1 MMKLRNRQILDS
13 GVGRTY
19 VLVVLAVAL
28 TTGVALILLW
38 PTEPPSSKLSGFA
51 ADTERGTVE
60 RITEAPCSE
69 LQEDRCREVAV
80 RLGTGPEAGRTTVL
94 ELGTG
99 GHDPDLGLGDELRVS
114 RDVAPAG
121 VPGGTRYSLADFE
134 RRAPMLWL
142 ALAFAALVVVLGRL
156 RGALSLLG
164 LGISLAV
171 VLLFVIP
178 AILAGRP
185 PLAVAIVGSLA
196 IMLVTILLAHGLNA
210 KSLAAVLGTT
220 ASLLLTVGLAVLF
233 TELTHLTGSASEEAT
248 LLQTNDAGVS
258 LQGLLLAG
266 MVIAALGVLDDLT
279 VSQASTVM
287 AIHAARPEQPFRE
300 LYRRAVAVGRDHVT
314 ATVNTLVLAYV
325 GASLPVL
332 LVLTLAEA
340 APLETVNYEIIAKEV
355 VATLVG
361 SIGLVAAVP
370 VTTALAALMPAGVAA
385 ESRDH
390 GHAH

>member
-1 MMKLRNRQILDS
+1 
-13 GVGRTY
+13 VGSTY
-19 VLVVLAVAL
+19 LVAVVAVVVATAVAL
-28 TTGVALILLW
+28 VLLW
-38 PTEPPSSKLSGFA
+38 PTDPPASKLPGFT
-51 ADTERGTVE
+51 ADTESGTVE
-60 RITEAPCSE
+60 RITPFPCSGF
-69 LQEDRCREVAV
+69 QTNRCRRVAV
-80 RLGTGPEAGRTTVL
+80 RIETGPEAGRTVTL
-94 ELGTG
+94 ELGMSAL
-99 GHDPDLGLGDELRVS
+99 DPDLERGDELRVA
-114 RDVAPAG
+114 RDVAGPG

-142 ALAFAALVVVLGRL
+142 AIAFAVLVVLLGRV

-178 AILAGRP
+178 AILAGRS
-185 PLAVAIVGSLA
+185 PLAVAIAGSLA
-196 IMLVTILLAHGLNA
+196 IMLATILLTHGVNA

-220 ASLLLTVGLAVLF
+220 ASLLLTVGLAVVF
-233 TELTHLTGSASEEAT
+233 TELTHLTGLSSEEAAI
-248 LLQTNDAGVS
+248 LQTNEAGVS
-258 LQGLLLAG
+258 IEGLLLAG

-287 AIHAARPEQPFRE
+287 ALHVARPEQHFRE
-300 LYRRAVAVGRDHVT
+300 LYRRGVTVGRDHVT

-340 APLETVNYEIIAKEV
+340 GPLETVNYEIVAKEV
-355 VATLVG
+355 VGTLVG

-370 VTTALAALMPAGVAA
+370 VTTALAALLPARVAIGRG
-385 ESRDH
+385 EH
-390 GHAH
+390 GHDH

>member
-1 MMKLRNRQILDS
+1 M
-13 GVGRTY
+13 
-19 VLVVLAVAL
+19 LVVLAVAL

-38 PTEPPSSKLSGFA
+38 PTEPPSSRLAGFA

-60 RITEAPCSE
+60 RIAQAPCSE
-69 LQEDRCREVAV
+69 LQEDRCRAVAV
-80 RLGTGPEAGRTTVL
+80 RLETGPEAGRTVAL
-94 ELGTG
+94 ELGMSG
-99 GHDPDLGLGDELRVS
+99 LDPELDLGDELRVN

-121 VPGGTRYSLADFE
+121 APGGTRYSLADFE

-142 ALAFAALVVVLGRL
+142 ALAFAALVVLLGRL

-185 PLAVAIVGSLA
+185 PLAVALVGALA
-196 IMLVTILLAHGLNA
+196 IMLATILLAHGLNA
-210 KSLAAVLGTT
+210 KSLAAVLGTS

-233 TELTHLTGSASEEAT
+233 TELTHLTGFSSEEAT
-248 LLQTNDAGVS
+248 LLQANDAGVS
-258 LQGLLLAG
+258 LSGLLLAG
-266 MVIAALGVLDDLT
+266 MVVAALGVLDDLT

-287 AIHAARPEQPFRE
+287 ALHAARPEQSFRE

-340 APLETVNYEIIAKEV
+340 GPLETVNYEIVAKEV

-370 VTTALAALMPAGVAA
+370 VTTALAALLPVRVAPN
-385 ESRDH
+385 SKSDSH
-390 GHAH
+390 VH

>member
-1 MMKLRNRQILDS
+1 
-13 GVGRTY
+13 VGRTY

-28 TTGVALILLW
+28 STGVSLVLLW
-38 PTEPPSSKLSGFA
+38 PTEPPSSKLAGFA

-60 RITEAPCSE
+60 RITEAPCAGFP
-69 LQEDRCREVAV
+69 EDRCRGVAV
-80 RLGTGPEAGRTTVL
+80 RLETGPEAGRTVAL

-99 GHDPDLGLGDELRVS
+99 GLDPDLDLGDELRVN
-114 RDVAPAG
+114 RDVAAAG

-142 ALAFAALVVVLGRL
+142 ALAFAALVVLLGRL

-185 PLAVAIVGSLA
+185 PLVVAIVGSLA

-220 ASLLLTVGLAVLF
+220 ASLLITVGLAVLF
-233 TELTHLTGSASEEAT
+233 TELTHLTGFASEEAT
-248 LLQTNDAGVS
+248 FLQTNDAGVS

-287 AIHAARPEQPFRE
+287 AIHAARPEQHFRE

-340 APLETVNYEIIAKEV
+340 GPFETVNYEIVAKEV

-370 VTTALAALMPAGVAA
+370 MTTALAALMPARIAA
-385 ESRDH
+385 DSGSD
-390 GHAH
+390 AHVH